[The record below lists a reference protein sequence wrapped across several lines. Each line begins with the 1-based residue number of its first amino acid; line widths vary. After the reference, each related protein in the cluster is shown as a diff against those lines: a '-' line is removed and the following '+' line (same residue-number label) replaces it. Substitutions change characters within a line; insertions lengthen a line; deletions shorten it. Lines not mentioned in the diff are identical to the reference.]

1 MESPKLS
8 DKSKRMIL
16 MITDA
21 VILATSLWISIVLR
35 YGDLYMDLTA
45 YWWLFLTTSTVGV
58 LSLRKFG
65 LYRAIVRYIGPGS
78 MLPVLQ
84 GVTVAAVVVSLTAY
98 LSQLYTFP
106 RSAPVIFWFIS
117 VISIGGSRLFVRAY
131 FYGSFNN
138 YLTREPIAIYGA
150 GDTGAQLA
158 IALLNGVKYVPVAF
172 IDDNRELRK
181 STIHGIRVY
190 DAEHLQRLITD
201 TDIKQIFLAVPSA
214 TPTQRKAI
222 LDRISEL
229 PVQVLTVPG
238 FNELISGAASVAEIR
253 EVDIADVLSRE
264 AIPADDTLID
274 ASIRNKNV
282 LVTGAGGTIGGELC
296 KIIIRHQPRNLILFD
311 SSEYAL
317 FKLDN
322 ELQKIKKLE
331 NLDSSYV
338 SLLGTVRDEDFL
350 SHILKKFDVQ
360 TLYHAA
366 AYKHVHMVEANII
379 EGVKNNVLGTW
390 SAARAACKQD
400 VEEFVLVSTDKAVR
414 PTNVMGATKRLAE
427 LVVQAFADDQN
438 KVSFCMV
445 RFGNVLRSSGSVI
458 PIFEEQIRN
467 GGPVTIRHEEATR
480 FFMTL
485 TEAAELVIQAGA
497 MAKGGELFVLDMGE
511 PVSIQQLAE
520 KMIHLHG
527 HTIKGVDD
535 QQGIEILYTG
545 LKPGE
550 KLHEEL
556 VIGKNLTG
564 TGHAKIMQAFE
575 ERLSL
580 AEMNS
585 VIDELIVDCEKLDF
599 DAIRQKFET
608 LVTGFQIASTSVD
621 PVKLLVENPPSKTV
635 TPLRKN
641 QGNPD

>member
-1 MESPKLS
+1 MEKSQLT
-8 DKSKRMIL
+8 DKSKRTIL

-21 VILATSLWISIVLR
+21 VILAVALWISIVLR
-35 YGDLYMDLTA
+35 YGDFYMDFTPF
-45 YWWLFLTTSTVGV
+45 WWILLTTSLVGV
-58 LSLRKFG
+58 FSLRKFG

-84 GVTVAAVVVSLTAY
+84 GVTVAALVVSLSAY

-106 RSAPVIFWFIS
+106 RSAPVIFWFVS
-117 VISIGGSRLFVRAY
+117 VILIGGSRLLVRAY

-138 YLTREPIAIYGA
+138 YLTREPVAIYGA

-158 IALLNGVKYVPVAF
+158 IALLNGIKYIPVAF

-190 DAEHLQRLITD
+190 DAEHLERLISD
-201 TDIKQIFLAVPSA
+201 TDVKQIFLAVPSA
-214 TPTQRKAI
+214 TPAQRKTI

-229 PVQVLTVPG
+229 PVRVLTVPG
-238 FNELISGAASVAEIR
+238 FTELITGAANITEIR

-264 AIPADDTLID
+264 MIPADQGLIES
-274 ASIRNKNV
+274 SIKNKNV

-296 KIIIRHQPRNLILFD
+296 KIIIRHQPRHLVLFD
-311 SSEYAL
+311 NSEYAL
-317 FKLDN
+317 FKLDR
-322 ELQKIKKLE
+322 ELQQIKKQE
-331 NLDSSYV
+331 NLEVTYV
-338 SLLGTVRDEDFL
+338 TLLGSVREEAFL
-350 SHILKKFDVQ
+350 TDILKTFDIQ
-360 TLYHAA
+360 TFYHAA

-390 SAARAACKQD
+390 SAASAACQKG

-427 LVVQAFADDQN
+427 LIIQAYADDQS

-467 GGPVTIRHEEATR
+467 GGPVTVSHEDATR

-497 MAKGGELFVLDMGE
+497 MAKGGDLFVLDMGE
-511 PVSIQQLAE
+511 PVNIQQLAE

-527 HTIKGVDD
+527 LAIKDVDTD
-535 QQGIEILYTG
+535 GGGIEIAHTG
-545 LKPGE
+545 LRPGE

-556 VIGKNLTG
+556 VIGQNLAG
-564 TGHAKIMQAFE
+564 TGHPKIMQAFE

-580 AEMNS
+580 AEMS
-585 VIDELIVDCEKLDF
+585 SAIDELVVDCEKLDF

-608 LVTGFQIASTSVD
+608 MVAGFQIDETSVD
-621 PVKLLVENPPSKTV
+621 PVKRLIETPPGTPNTTV
-635 TPLRKN
+635 TPIRKN
-641 QGNPD
+641 